1 MIGDQLQR
9 SIYGILTAANIA
21 EDRVYDRAPASAS
34 FPYVTIGDEQ
44 VIDDGTTCADA
55 WDVATDVHVWSRSS
69 SGSKSE
75 LKTLVAQIVPLL
87 ATEIA
92 VTGFR
97 NVSGKLESSRTFRD
111 PDGISEHAVLTFRY
125 LLDPAS

>member
-9 SIYGILTAANIA
+9 AIFDILTAASIA
-21 EDRVYDRAPASAS
+21 GDRVFDRPPTNAS

-55 WDVATDVHVWSRSS
+55 WDVATDVHVWSRPE

-75 LKTLVAQIVPLL
+75 LKTLIAQIVPLL

-97 NVSGKLESSRTFRD
+97 NVSGNLETTRSFRD
-111 PDGISEHAVLTFRY
+111 PDGITEHAVLTFRY
-125 LLDPAS
+125 LLDPA

>member
-1 MIGDQLQR
+1 MIGDQLQHA
-9 SIYGILTAANIA
+9 IFDILTAANVA
-21 EDRVYDRAPASAS
+21 GDRVFDRPPKDAL

-44 VIDDGTTCADA
+44 VIDDGTTCADG
-55 WDVATDVHVWSRSS
+55 WDVATDVHVWSRPS

-97 NVSGKLESSRTFRD
+97 NVAGKLETTRSFRD
-111 PDGISEHAVLTFRY
+111 PDGITEHAVLTFRY
-125 LLDPAS
+125 LLDPA